1 MFLTVFYIK
10 SINLKHHIYIY
21 KMCKND
27 TTNSFD
33 NNIYKISN
41 HLYLLQYEN
50 IGINEYVEV

>member
-1 MFLTVFYIK
+1 
-10 SINLKHHIYIY
+10 
-21 KMCKND
+21 MCKND

-41 HLYLLQYEN
+41 QLYLLQYEN